1 MVIKWS
7 DFAKRNLYDFIQNS
21 KLYSPNIYVK
31 NLVYYASIL
40 KDNPKAGKI
49 LFTYNEIE
57 FRQLVYKM
65 HRIIYCI
72 YDEEIHIGAVLH
84 TARDL
89 ETSLRFIKKFLK

>member
-7 DFAKRNLYDFIQNS
+7 NFAKSNLHDFIQNS

-31 NLVYYASIL
+31 NLVNSVSIL

-49 LFTYNEIE
+49 LFIYNEME
-57 FRQLVYKM
+57 FRQLIYKM
-65 HRIIYCI
+65 HRVIYRI
-72 YDEEIHIGAVLH
+72 SDNEIHIGAVLH
-84 TARDL
+84 TARNL